1 MASNTDKSFPDRLE
15 RARSMQ
21 TKIAGFTPP
30 FVPIDS
36 NISPG
41 AFESYCNG
49 CEAANTAVSEA
60 ESDITTITGTRSAA
74 AEAVQAIA
82 GRVQDHVEG
91 VVAWKK
97 YLKSITDAS
106 RAVRGVS
113 TPGKKAAPPAAGA
126 PPAKRA
132 RSGSKS
138 QQGYADIAKH
148 FSKLAKAVGKITGY
162 AAADNTG
169 LKLTELTAQ
178 DLAYIKLNSDVQ
190 DAETALDTAQTART
204 NYYDGEGGLKE
215 KMKAIKKAVSGQY
228 GRGSDQSKAVSGIGL

>member
-1 MASNTDKSFPDRLE
+1 MPANTEKSFADRLG

-21 TKIAGFTPP
+21 TKIAGFSPVFAP
-30 FVPIDS
+30 VDP
-36 NISPG
+36 NIGPS

-60 ESDITTITGTRSAA
+60 ESVYTTVTGARSAA
-74 AEAVQAIA
+74 ADALKAIA

-91 VVAWKK
+91 VAAWKK

-113 TPGKKAAPPAAGA
+113 TASKKAAAPAPGGA
-126 PPAKRA
+126 PVKRA
-132 RSGSKS
+132 RSGGKS

-148 FSKLAKAVGKITGY
+148 FSKLVKAVAKITGY
-162 AAADNTG
+162 TAPDNTG
-169 LKLTELTAQ
+169 LKLMELSASEV
-178 DLAYIKLNSDVQ
+178 AYLQLNSEVQ
-190 DAETALDTAQTART
+190 DAESTLESAQAARS

-215 KMKAIKKAVSGQY
+215 KMKAIKKAASGQY
-228 GRGSDQSKAVSGIGL
+228 GRGSDQAKSVSSIAL